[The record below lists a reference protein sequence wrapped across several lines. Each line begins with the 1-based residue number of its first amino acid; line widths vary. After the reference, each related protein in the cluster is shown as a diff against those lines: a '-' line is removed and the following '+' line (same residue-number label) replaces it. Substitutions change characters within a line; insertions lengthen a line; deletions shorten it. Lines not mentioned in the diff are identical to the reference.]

1 MSAPALSILDLNKSS
16 LQKNGIA
23 LGILTQPLGQDL
35 RPVAY
40 FAKLLDSVVKGRP
53 VCLRAAAAMA
63 LLVEETTPLDNT
75 DEDWNTDGSS
85 YMYNGGHRAGYT
97 IVASTALWV
106 LCLLIFQLRSQTYR
120 PHQSPK
126 TG

>member
-16 LQKNGIA
+16 LQKSGIA

-40 FAKLLDSVVKGRP
+40 FSKLLDSVTKGRP
-53 VCLRAAAAMA
+53 GYPRAGAAMA
-63 LLVEETTPLDNT
+63 LLVEEATPLDNT
-75 DEDWNTDGSS
+75 DEEWNTDGSS
-85 YMYNGGHRAGYT
+85 YMYNGCHRAGYT

-106 LCLLIFQLRSQTYR
+106 LCLLIFQLRSQSL
-120 PHQSPK
+120 SPSLEP
-126 TG
+126 